1 MLSTDRVTT
10 LESFIRGGPAP
21 IFIPFPYTYNFD
33 KNPTPFVYLLLKKAL
48 PGHPYFIIGTQCN
61 LFLNPRIEVRNRR
74 DVSHKNKDYLFS
86 WLSLPFPCLFI
97 YLSVWNP
104 YLSIHLKPEKG
115 TPSIRAEPSTI
126 VHSREYPLSPPP
138 PPPPSLFGATIFVGV
153 SMLPGHTGLCKFAI
167 FCKASRWISEVLK
180 NAQIWNS
187 EKCVLYFI
195 AWQRDINANAIEA
208 YLRDRNRKNYILFV
222 LFVLISR

>member
-138 PPPPSLFGATIFVGV
+138 PPPLPFSGPLFLLVYPCYQGILGYVNLQFFAKP
-153 SMLPGHTGLCKFAI
+153 LDEYLKFWKTHRSETRRSV
-167 FCKASRWISEVLK
+167 FFIS
-180 NAQIWNS
+180 
-187 EKCVLYFI
+187 
-195 AWQRDINANAIEA
+195 
-208 YLRDRNRKNYILFV
+208 LRDNEI
-222 LFVLISR
+222 

>member
-10 LESFIRGGPAP
+10 LESFIRGGCAP

-33 KNPTPFVYLLLKKAL
+33 KNATPFVYLLLKKAP
-48 PGHPYFIIGTQCN
+48 PGHAYYIIGTQCN

-86 WLSLPFPCLFI
+86 WLSLQSPYLFI

-115 TPSIRAEPSTI
+115 TPSIQAEPSTI

-138 PPPPSLFGATIFVGV
+138 PPPPSFSGPLF
-153 SMLPGHTGLCKFAI
+153 
-167 FCKASRWISEVLK
+167 
-180 NAQIWNS
+180 
-187 EKCVLYFI
+187 
-195 AWQRDINANAIEA
+195 
-208 YLRDRNRKNYILFV
+208 LFV
-222 LFVLISR
+222 